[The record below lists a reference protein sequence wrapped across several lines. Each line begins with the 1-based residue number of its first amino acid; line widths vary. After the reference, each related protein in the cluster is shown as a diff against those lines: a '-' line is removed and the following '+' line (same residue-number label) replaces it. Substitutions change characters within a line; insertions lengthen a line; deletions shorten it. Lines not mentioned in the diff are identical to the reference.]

1 MGRHGEQSL
10 LRGILSS
17 SGCLGAASM
26 LWRIRMIYIV
36 MVIGCRSGLLSTTV
50 EDMSGCSSIPPHR
63 LHPQNLTQCMQ
74 SIHKISFDFS
84 YYCYCRDGN
93 TTCSCVVRFHE
104 QQSACYQD
112 SGTIFWCA
120 PISLYTM
127 LLKVV
132 VRWTLKLE
140 NESHVPVLKGKLVC
154 RSFNFHGYR

>member
-17 SGCLGAASM
+17 SGCLGAAST

-36 MVIGCRSGLLSTTV
+36 MVIGCRSGLLRTMV
-50 EDMSGCSSIPPHR
+50 EDMSGSSSIPPHR
-63 LHPQNLTQCMQ
+63 LHGACNPSTR
-74 SIHKISFDFS
+74 SFDFS